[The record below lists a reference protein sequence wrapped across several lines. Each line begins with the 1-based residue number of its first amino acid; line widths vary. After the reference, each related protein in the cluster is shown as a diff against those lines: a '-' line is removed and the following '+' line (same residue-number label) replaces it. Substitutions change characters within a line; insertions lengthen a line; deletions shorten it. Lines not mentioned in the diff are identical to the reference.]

1 MASDVIPTPDQQRPI
16 PVNGTP
22 RDESVMDRA
31 KRILGG
37 DIRPDD
43 YLTLPTDAAAKVEWE
58 FATALQLR
66 PGAVLTETEKLRI
79 RQNRALEYHYGG
91 RWVEALR
98 TPEGVIALATG
109 EDIGLI
115 DTLPSEL
122 RRGVVSEFQLPWDC
136 L

>member
-1 MASDVIPTPDQQRPI
+1 MANDVIPTPGKRPLDA
-16 PVNGTP
+16 NGTP
-22 RDESVMDRA
+22 AGESVVERA
-31 KRILGG
+31 RRILGG

-43 YLTLPTDAAAKVEWE
+43 YLTLPPDAAAKVEWE
-58 FATALQLR
+58 FEMALQLR
-66 PGAVLTETEKLRI
+66 PGAVLTETEKHRI

-91 RWVEALR
+91 RWVEVLR
-98 TPEGVIALATG
+98 TPDGVIALATS

-115 DTLPSEL
+115 DTLPDEL